1 MNSTSKSA
9 LPKHAPIG
17 RISLT
22 SYAKLVLVDNSLFR
36 PCMIMKWKLAFEIWG
51 DVLFVKISHKSN
63 VKFSHSVSIFHR
75 EANRPLS

>member
-1 MNSTSKSA
+1 MNSTSESA

-36 PCMIMKWKLAFEIWG
+36 PCMINIVKAFEIWG